1 MIINFWWWFSSTS
14 APCQEHD
21 IKRAEN
27 TALLIVM
34 MYDDAP
40 LLRLRLQE
48 IRCLIPSRILCAAV
62 FEGPTL
68 DPYI

>member
-1 MIINFWWWFSSTS
+1 MIINFWWFSSTS
-14 APCQEHD
+14 APRQEHD

-48 IRCLIPSRILCAAV
+48 IHCLIPSRILCAAV
-62 FEGPTL
+62 FEGSTL